1 MNQNS
6 KITKEIC
13 ELVFKFTSPEVYNH
27 KNFGILNFYDLHSI
41 YPLQSIL
48 FNHVND
54 KHAIL
59 MQKVYKN
66 KAMSQ
71 TVSTSSSSSA
81 IDNIRNSTSSTDPI
95 YMLDVFLE
103 ESHKEQEQSSYYNT
117 TNNTKPNHV
126 NVTQLDYLSPTFSY
140 HYANNN
146 FINDTG
152 QTPLTRFPTSELLQ
166 LINIISNTSNN
177 KEHKS
182 QGHTENYLVP
192 NLYDIYYTNNSIHW
206 EILSGTSD
214 PFLIMAYGDFQPIHS
229 DLTFHVRIINTSRF
243 KLSSISVQILANC
256 KIKNKLFTYDDLLHP
271 GDMLNY
277 DVQVPIASF
286 NSILLKVKLI
296 FSSLFRDVVD
306 DVPYVVLSRSSV
318 SKDTR
323 YIYIYIY
330 SYYHSIPSYKF
341 TSSHC

>member
-1 MNQNS
+1 M
-6 KITKEIC
+6 
-13 ELVFKFTSPEVYNH
+13 
-27 KNFGILNFYDLHSI
+27 
-41 YPLQSIL
+41 
-48 FNHVND
+48 
-54 KHAIL
+54 A
-59 MQKVYKN
+59 
-66 KAMSQ
+66 Q
-71 TVSTSSSSSA
+71 TVSTSSPAAIDSNTRNSASSS
-81 IDNIRNSTSSTDPI
+81 DPI

-117 TNNTKPNHV
+117 TNNIKPNHI

-140 HYANNN
+140 HYASNN

-152 QTPLTRFPTSELLQ
+152 QYRTPLTRFPTSELLQ

-192 NLYDIYYTNNSIHW
+192 NLFDIYYTNNSIHW

-229 DLTFHVRIINTSRF
+229 DLTFHVRIINTSGF

-256 KIKNKLFTYDDLLHP
+256 KIKNRLFTYDDILHP

-306 DVPYVVLSRSSV
+306 DVPYVVQSRSSV

-323 YIYIYIY
+323 YIY
-330 SYYHSIPSYKF
+330 SYYHSIPSYKLKKI
-341 TSSHC
+341 CM

>member
-13 ELVFKFTSPEVYNH
+13 ELVFKFTSPEIYNH

-48 FNHVND
+48 INHVND
-54 KHAIL
+54 KHASL

-66 KAMSQ
+66 KSMSQ
-71 TVSTSSSSSA
+71 IVSTSSSSSSSSVSA
-81 IDNIRNSTSSTDPI
+81 GDNLQMRTSSSDPI

-103 ESHKEQEQSSYYNT
+103 ESHKEQPYYKT
-117 TNNTKPNHV
+117 SNNITPNHDH
-126 NVTQLDYLSPTFSY
+126 VTQLDYLSPTFSY
-140 HYANNN
+140 HYTNNN
-146 FINDTG
+146 FMNDTG
-152 QTPLTRFPTSELLQ
+152 LTPPTRFPTSELLQ
-166 LINIISNTSNN
+166 LINIISNTNTNTNS

-192 NLYDIYYTNNSIHW
+192 NLLDVYYTNNSIHW
-206 EILSGTSD
+206 ETLSGTSD
-214 PFLIMAYGDFQPIHS
+214 PFLIMAYGAFQPVHS
-229 DLTFHVRIINTSRF
+229 DLTFHVRIINTSGF

-256 KIKNKLFTYDDLLHP
+256 KIKNKLFTYDDILHP

-296 FSSLFRDVVD
+296 FSSLFRDDVD
-306 DVPYVVLSRSSV
+306 DVPFVVQSRSSA
-318 SKDTR
+318 SKDN
-323 YIYIYIY
+323 
-330 SYYHSIPSYKF
+330 K
-341 TSSHC
+341 